1 MVIVDNISKYCEA
14 KGLAVT
20 SFEKVCG
27 LGHGIVRMWKSG
39 KNSNPSII
47 TLQRIE
53 EATGIGMS
61 AWLKE
66 GGVNEYL
73 RAHQDDVQRT
83 GKAAE

>member
-1 MVIVDNISKYCEA
+1 MVFVENVKAYCDSNGMTVAAFERKCDIA
-14 KGLAVT
+14 NAV
-20 SFEKVCG
+20 VN
-27 LGHGIVRMWKSG
+27 GIKSG
-39 KNSNPSII
+39 RNKNPSIK